1 MIRLLPFILVSSL
14 SLAATAPSSAL
25 DESPK
30 PNAESEARARVLKES
45 LQRERPLYQK
55 REGEKR
61 GLLESLDRLNAD
73 QNQIRDRIASLEA
86 HQQEVAMARDN
97 LAMEVKRQH
106 GLEQAEKKRLASLFK
121 VVYRIKRDGV
131 LRYLLRDDEVTHLP
145 GRFRVLIRALRSHTL
160 LTRQLEERASRLKVA
175 EAKLQDSHADNEKS
189 LAELNEQQTLLKN
202 LLSQKK
208 GIVTKLQA
216 KQGKYEA
223 MLQEYKVVSAQL
235 RALFDNLEAQHAPS
249 SGTGRFP
256 ARGSLPLPIDGGQIV
271 KAFGK
276 SVSEKFGTV
285 LYQKGI
291 EIEALHN
298 TPVKAVMAGVV
309 EFEGWVRG
317 LGNVVIV
324 HHGNGFYS
332 LSGHLFKTQKEK
344 GAEVE
349 QGEVI
354 GFVGDTGNS
363 AKPGLYFELR
373 ENSRAVDPKTY
384 FQPVLLQTIS

>member
-1 MIRLLPFILVSSL
+1 MIRLLPFLLVSGL
-14 SLAATAPSSAL
+14 SLGATAPPSAL
-25 DESPK
+25 ESAE
-30 PNAESEARARVLKES
+30 PNAESQARARLLKES
-45 LQRERPLYQK
+45 IQRERPLYQK

-61 GLLESLDRLNAD
+61 GLLEALDRLNSD
-73 QNQIRDRIASLEA
+73 QNQIRDRVATLEA

-106 GLEQAEKKRLASLFK
+106 GLEQAEKKRLAALFK

-175 EAKLQDSHADNEKS
+175 EAKLELSHADNEKS
-189 LAELNEQQTLLKN
+189 LAELNEQQALLKN
-202 LLSQKK
+202 ILAQKK
-208 GIVTKLQA
+208 GIVQTLQA
-216 KQGKYEA
+216 KQGKFEA

-235 RALFDNLEAQHAPS
+235 RALFDNLEAQHAP
-249 SGTGRFP
+249 TGATGNFP
-256 ARGSLPLPIDGGQIV
+256 ARGSLPLPLEGGQIV

-291 EIEALHN
+291 EIEAPHN
-298 TPVKAVMAGVV
+298 TPVKSVLAGIV

-332 LSGHLFKTQKEK
+332 LSGHLFKTEKEK
-344 GAEVE
+344 GTQIE

-354 GFVGDTGNS
+354 GYVGDTGNS
-363 AKPGLYFELR
+363 PKPGLYFELR
-373 ENSRAVDPKTY
+373 ENSRAVDPKAY
-384 FQPVLLQTIS
+384 FQSALLQNIS